1 MMVTHKNLEHGAK
14 RFVKPAAGCGRNIGR
29 PVALFTM
36 LQREDQTMQLTIRIT
51 CDNAAFEDDPIG
63 EIERVLKQ
71 LVFRLGDDRY
81 AFQRGTSGKLSIPTA
96 TRSETSCSTCRGR
109 TGRTGRTRETPRTS
123 IDPPALPH

>member
-1 MMVTHKNLEHGAK
+1 
-14 RFVKPAAGCGRNIGR
+14 
-29 PVALFTM
+29 
-36 LQREDQTMQLTIRIT
+36 MQLTIRIT

-71 LVFRLGDDRY
+71 LVFRLGEDRY
-81 AFQRGTSGKLSIPTA
+81 ASQHGASGKLLDSNGNSVGDFVLNVPRT
-96 TRSETSCSTCRGR
+96 